1 MLAPQLAP
9 VDDGPGQTWC
19 PELLSAV
26 APNSCHFPNPGA
38 ISGFG
43 ERNPPPSGPA
53 DIILT
58 TEVRRMAVFDRIA
71 SAVEIHAGEPNMLEY
86 NVRLLI
92 EKR

>member
-1 MLAPQLAP
+1 MSRTAL
-9 VDDGPGQTWC
+9 DGG
-19 PELLSAV
+19 PEFPLFSKSGS
-26 APNSCHFPNPGA
+26 NSGGP
-38 ISGFG
+38 G
-43 ERNPPPSGPA
+43 ERNPLLSGPA
-53 DIILT
+53 DVNFI